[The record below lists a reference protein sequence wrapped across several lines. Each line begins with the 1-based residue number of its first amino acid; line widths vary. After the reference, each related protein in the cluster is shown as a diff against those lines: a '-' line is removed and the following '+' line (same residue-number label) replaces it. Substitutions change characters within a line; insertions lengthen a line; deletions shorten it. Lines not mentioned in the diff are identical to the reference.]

1 MSSLVVQPFFAAP
14 LSCPPQHPAQATEKS
29 LQSWISHIEGI
40 DVALLGARL
49 CVQHAAMMRA
59 RTPVWMSN

>member
-29 LQSWISHIEGI
+29 LQSWISHIEGV

-49 CVQHAAMMRA
+49 CVCSTQQ
-59 RTPVWMSN
+59 